1 MLLASMP
8 GVEVVAETGDGVA
21 VEALVAEYQPDLLVL
36 DLDLPGRTGLD
47 IARSIKAK
55 FEKVKILILTGN
67 GQPDAVRRAFGAG
80 ADGYILKVDDNTEIA
95 TAVMAVLGGR
105 MYVGRQLAVRFEQ
118 DREPRAAAPG
128 GVTPREGEIL
138 RLIADGF
145 DGPGIAR
152 QLHISVETVRTHRKN
167 VMAKLD
173 LHNIAEITAYVIQ
186 MAAKTG
192 G

>member
-95 TAVMAVLGGR
+95 TAVMAVTVVA
-105 MYVGRQLAVRFEQ
+105 MF
-118 DREPRAAAPG
+118 
-128 GVTPREGEIL
+128 VT
-138 RLIADGF
+138 
-145 DGPGIAR
+145 
-152 QLHISVETVRTHRKN
+152 
-167 VMAKLD
+167 
-173 LHNIAEITAYVIQ
+173 
-186 MAAKTG
+186 
-192 G
+192 